1 MKEAIRFIKA
11 LKNDIRFYKSYGLFY
26 TLSLKK
32 LFFSSFLLLAFFSP
46 SLLHAQEMNLPL
58 FSMKGVQIKGFF
70 VDENKGQKVS
80 WETTNLNGNLKTQFV
95 YLENPK
101 VTVYGSS
108 SPIEIQSQKLKID
121 MVQKDL
127 LFEGNI
133 RMKIQNKI
141 LKTNFLKVNTFNQT
155 LTSFDTFTLETLT
168 QGLLTQ
174 GQKIKGRALYGSAQE
189 KILRL
194 LNLHNK
200 NFSLSIPLPL

>member
-133 RMKIQNKI
+133 RMKILRSAQNDGFI

-155 LTSFDTFTLETLT
+155 LTSFDTFTLETKS
-168 QGLLTQ
+168 
-174 GQKIKGRALYGSAQE
+174 QKIKGRALYGSAQE

>member
-155 LTSFDTFTLETLT
+155 LTSFDTFTLETKS
-168 QGLLTQ
+168 
-174 GQKIKGRALYGSAQE
+174 QKIKGRALYGSAQE

>member
-1 MKEAIRFIKA
+1 
-11 LKNDIRFYKSYGLFY
+11 
-26 TLSLKK
+26 
-32 LFFSSFLLLAFFSP
+32 
-46 SLLHAQEMNLPL
+46 
-58 FSMKGVQIKGFF
+58 MKGVQIKGFF

-155 LTSFDTFTLETLT
+155 LTSFDTFTLETKS
-168 QGLLTQ
+168 
-174 GQKIKGRALYGSAQE
+174 QKIKGRALYGSAQE